1 MSNLKSGLSGCKLE
15 LLDNSSLRKYSSSME
30 YNSRLSSQIKKQK
43 LFSNFILKNID
54 TPKIYNSNFE
64 FLYYFD
70 MEYISGLSFEEYFS
84 TSCIN
89 NIDFVVHTLFEYFDF
104 LISNIRIFNI
114 KNKLISKIESLEK
127 KTEYGSYLSFIKN
140 DILNKETVSVPKTF
154 CHGDLTFSNILF
166 HKNRLFFIDFLDS
179 YIDSFLCDMVKLKQ
193 DLYYFWNLKL
203 NRIGDIRIKQ
213 SYRYIW
219 KNLYFRYQNYI
230 ESDEF
235 KILDS
240 LNLLRIEPYLT
251 NSKQKSILNSSIL
264 KSDLYEKFN
273 CTNGREII

>member
-30 YNSRLSSQIKKQK
+30 YNSRLSSQIEKQK

-64 FLYYFD
+64 SLYYFD

-89 NIDFVVHTLFEYFDF
+89 NIDFAVHTLFEYFDF
-104 LISNIRIFNI
+104 LISNIRISNI
-114 KNKLISKIESLEK
+114 KNKLISKIESLEE

-140 DILNKETVSVPKTF
+140 EILSKETISVPKTF

-179 YIDSFLCDMVKLKQ
+179 YVDSFLCDMVKLKQ

-203 NRIGDIRIKQ
+203 NEIDDIRIKQ
-213 SYRYIW
+213 SYQYIW

-264 KSDLYEKFN
+264 KTDLYEKFN

>member
-1 MSNLKSGLSGCKLE
+1 MNNLKSGLSGCKLE
-15 LLDNSSLRKYSSSME
+15 LLDNLSLRKYSSSME
-30 YNSRLSSQIKKQK
+30 YNSRLSSQIEKQK

-64 FLYYFD
+64 SLYYFD

-84 TSCIN
+84 TSCIK
-89 NIDFVVHTLFEYFDF
+89 NIDFVIHTLFEYFDF
-104 LISNIRIFNI
+104 LISNIRISNI
-114 KNKLISKIESLEK
+114 KNKLISKIETLEE
-127 KTEYGSYLSFIKN
+127 KTEYGSYLDFIKN
-140 DILNKETVSVPKTF
+140 NILSKENILIPKTF

-203 NRIGDIRIKQ
+203 NRIEEIRIKQ
-213 SYRYIW
+213 SYQYIW
-219 KNLYFRYQNYI
+219 KNLYLRYQSYI